1 MPQVTKDKNILHM
14 KSMIEKNTNHHSGVL
29 NKSIS
34 MLPQSKFIVSKSTAE
49 PDTIPLKECDLDE
62 NYNEVSL

>member
-1 MPQVTKDKNILHM
+1 M
-14 KSMIEKNTNHHSGVL
+14 KSMIEKNTSHINEVL

-34 MLPQSKFIVSKSTAE
+34 MLPQSKVTSKATPE